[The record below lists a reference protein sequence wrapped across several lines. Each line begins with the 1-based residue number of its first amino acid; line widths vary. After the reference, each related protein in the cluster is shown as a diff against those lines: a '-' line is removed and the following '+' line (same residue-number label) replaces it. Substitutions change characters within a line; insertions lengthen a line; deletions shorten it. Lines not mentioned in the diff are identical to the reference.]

1 MNSAYQWKK
10 TGYQLINAGHQ
21 CINVA
26 SVLAKFDSIL
36 GIIRYTE
43 VNLYNGYRTVRKLVN
58 NNAGVIALKATAN
71 DISTSK
77 PIKGAIF
84 TFKNN
89 GTIMKKKTANKGS
102 FYIRNLNPGE
112 YEVIVKKEGYKEKAA
127 TVNINGGERSELTVE
142 LEKA

>member
-1 MNSAYQWKK
+1 M
-10 TGYQLINAGHQ
+10 
-21 CINVA
+21 
-26 SVLAKFDSIL
+26 

-43 VNLYNGYRTVRKLVN
+43 VNFYNGYRTVRKLVN

-112 YEVIVKKEGYKEKAA
+112 YEVIVKKED
-127 TVNINGGERSELTVE
+127 LT
-142 LEKA
+142 